1 MMKNISILKLSLKTL
16 QNARLLV
23 TSHSLINIPKFNFGA
38 KKIKSNMVDDLLKKD
53 SKAIDQDSLSDNV
66 TRSQLYNDKT
76 VGQDEPQTD
85 ESQEAR
91 ESLMSAIQDNKPM
104 TTEKITTKILCEL
117 IGSKHYPSNEEI
129 EIPRE
134 SVVTV
139 YDENDKLL
147 GNMFLYQALENA
159 EGLDKDIV
167 LRNDKVKPPLVKMMK
182 YRVELVK
189 RLFKKLGKNLGKDL
203 NDKQATKHKI
213 FGFSLR
219 TQKNDFDS
227 KVDKLRVL
235 LAENNYVKVV
245 MPVDLDSNDQILRA
259 NQILKNIAGEVTQ
272 MAKIRAGPIK
282 QKKTKEH
289 VKSLDPSISSSIEE
303 ITHHDA
309 IIKDAYESAAITEIE
324 TEKDLDYVDSVY
336 IELES
341 LIVDNTGIDYEK
353 LLKTSNLDTLVR
365 GVTHSNVI
373 SEINQAS
380 QESASPLSKEN
391 IEDRLAQGIATF
403 SKSGDLS
410 LKKQLQMLEK
420 EAVVQHDFPK
430 RIRIQE
436 KIDNMREEL
445 NFTEMKY
452 NARLIKY
459 GLMNIT
465 RRSAEKEG
473 ILDRNKA

>member
-1 MMKNISILKLSLKTL
+1 MMKNISILKLSFKSL
-16 QNARLLV
+16 QKSTPLV
-23 TSHSLINIPKFNFGA
+23 ISHSLINIPKFNFGA
-38 KKIKSNMVDDLLKKD
+38 KKSKSNMMNDLLKKD
-53 SKAIDQDSLSDNV
+53 SKAIDQDNLSDNV

-76 VGQDEPQTD
+76 VGQDEPITD
-85 ESQEAR
+85 DSQVDR
-91 ESLMSAIQDNKPM
+91 LSVMSGIKENKPI
-104 TTEKITTKILCEL
+104 TTEKITTKILCDL
-117 IGSKHYPSNEEI
+117 IGSKHYPCNEEL

-167 LRNDKVKPPLVKMMK
+167 LRNSKVNPPLVKMMK

-203 NDKQATKHKI
+203 TDKQATKHKI

-227 KVDKLRVL
+227 KVDKLRAL

-245 MPVDLDSNDQILRA
+245 IPVDLDNNDQILRG
-259 NQILKNIAGEVTQ
+259 NQILKNIAGEVIQ
-272 MAKIRAGPIK
+272 MAKLRAGPIK
-282 QKKTKEH
+282 QKKTKEN
-289 VKSLDPSISSSIEE
+289 VKSLDPHISSSIEE

-309 IIKDAYESAAITEIE
+309 IIKNAYESAAITEIQ
-324 TEKDLDYVDSVY
+324 TEKDLDYVDSIY

-341 LIVDNTGIDYEK
+341 LIVDNSGIDYEK

-373 SEINQAS
+373 SDINQAS
-380 QESASPLSKEN
+380 KESASPLSKEN
-391 IEDRLAQGIATF
+391 IEDRLAKGISDF
-403 SKSGDLS
+403 SKSGDLA

-420 EAVVQHDFPK
+420 EAIVQYDYPK

-436 KIDNMREEL
+436 KINNMREEL

-452 NARLIKY
+452 TSRLIKK
-459 GLMNIT
+459 GLMDIT

-473 ILDRNKA
+473 ILDRNKI